1 MPTVSVR
8 SAIQNSVPISNFNK
22 GMAGKIFAEVR
33 SNGPKVVIKNNMPE
47 CVLMSPDEYI
57 SMLDE
62 LENMRLLLVAE
73 KRMDYKTDDL
83 IGAEALM
90 EESNISQAEL
100 DAMEDVE
107 IE

>member
-1 MPTVSVR
+1 MSTVSVR